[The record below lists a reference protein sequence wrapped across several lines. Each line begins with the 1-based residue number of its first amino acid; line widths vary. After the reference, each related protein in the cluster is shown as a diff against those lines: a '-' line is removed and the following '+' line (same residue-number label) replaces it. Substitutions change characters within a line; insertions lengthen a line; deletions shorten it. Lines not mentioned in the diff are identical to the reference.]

1 MLIIL
6 PCFFCPQESKD
17 VLTLVLDHLRSE
29 FGKFQISDNK
39 GVTVIKY
46 KVKDAK
52 SVTNACER
60 ILDNLTKERIRTS

>member
-6 PCFFCPQESKD
+6 SCFFCPQGSKD
-17 VLTLVLDHLRSE
+17 VQTLVLDDLQSE
-29 FGKFQISDNK
+29 IGKYQISDNK

-46 KVKDAK
+46 KLKDAK

-60 ILDNLTKERIRTS
+60 ILDNFTKERIRTS